1 MRRHPWILLG
11 LALLAGLAVPL
22 WHGGGAGLSLLGQ
35 VPWTLFVLGPLLAAI
50 AWNFSALRLRLMA
63 RGHTRLGQREA
74 LATVM
79 ATECVVNATPM
90 GLAGPV
96 AYATLLGRHGLRS
109 ADGAAIYTMD
119 QLVDLTFFILLI
131 PVVVWWCPLWP
142 PGLGAG
148 ATVTAGLLL
157 ILVLIAAAVLLRFRG
172 ILLWSNAV
180 GGKAGI
186 TPRARRRIGR
196 FALQFRRRI
205 HEMLAIPAPR
215 LLAIYGVCALQW
227 ITRYSVLYF
236 ILWGLN
242 VPMAWATVFLV
253 QIVALSAGQVGM
265 TPGGAGVA
273 ELGSTA
279 LLAPYV
285 AAPQLATAILL
296 WRFATCYWHLLA
308 GAPVLLVLLGRHGVQ
323 KLRRQVSE
331 GS

>member
-1 MRRHPWILLG
+1 
-11 LALLAGLAVPL
+11 
-22 WHGGGAGLSLLGQ
+22 
-35 VPWTLFVLGPLLAAI
+35 
-50 AWNFSALRLRLMA
+50 
-63 RGHTRLGQREA
+63 
-74 LATVM
+74 
-79 ATECVVNATPM
+79 
-90 GLAGPV
+90 
-96 AYATLLGRHGLRS
+96 
-109 ADGAAIYTMD
+109 MD

-279 LLAPYV
+279 LLAPYAV
-285 AAPQLATAILL
+285 SYT
-296 WRFATCYWHLLA
+296 HLTL
-308 GAPVLLVLLGRHGVQ
+308 PTICSV
-323 KLRRQVSE
+323 
-331 GS
+331 